1 MKKKFP
7 IAKALFIAW
16 VVFASVYFVYGEY
29 MRLTQYVAQNAYA
42 KGYQDS
48 VVQLSNELSKCQ
60 PVPVVVGDK
69 REEIIALSCLQQTP
83 PAEQQPQEQPVN

>member
-16 VVFASVYFVYGEY
+16 VVFASLYFVYGEY
-29 MRLTQYVAQNAYA
+29 MRLTQYVAQNAYG

-48 VVQLSNELSKCQ
+48 VMQLMNELSKCQ
-60 PVPVVVGDK
+60 PIPVAVGDK
-69 REEIIALSCLQQTP
+69 KEEILALSCLQQTP
-83 PAEQQPQEQPVN
+83 PAEPTPVQPEN